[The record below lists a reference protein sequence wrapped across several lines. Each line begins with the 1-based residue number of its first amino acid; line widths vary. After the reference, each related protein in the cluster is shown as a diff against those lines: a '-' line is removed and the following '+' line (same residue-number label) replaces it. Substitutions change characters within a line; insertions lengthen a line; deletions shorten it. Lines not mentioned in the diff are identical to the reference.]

1 MVGECEDERAPV
13 PDSMAVSDGGFGVVL
28 SDIGVCRENRKDK
41 TLSRLLRLIGE
52 LRDTS
57 MLFSVSLLCCHF
69 ITGRRQMDPKPFSSP
84 PSTCYDFHSLA
95 FFPIQSTLSS
105 LPSVPSPFLRWQKTL
120 LFPLL
125 SNRQEPLGSGGR
137 RSWTWVG
144 ALWLWTR
151 ARLL

>member
-95 FFPIQSTLSS
+95 FFPHSEHPVQSPLCAF
-105 LPSVPSPFLRWQKTL
+105 PFSQVAENTA
-120 LFPLL
+120 FP
-125 SNRQEPLGSGGR
+125 
-137 RSWTWVG
+137 T
-144 ALWLWTR
+144 ALE
-151 ARLL
+151 